1 MRRTAL
7 FLALAGLLAA
17 SPARAG
23 RVQSPDAP
31 WRTITT
37 EHYRVHFP
45 ARGGF
50 ERFATD
56 VASRIEG
63 IHAAVTTV
71 VGFEAKGVVDVV
83 VHDPSG
89 EANGRAI
96 PLLDG
101 PVVELWP
108 TPPESDSSIG
118 HFSSWPELVVTHELA
133 HVHHL
138 ARPQEKPTLVE
149 KLLALPVGP
158 VAWKAPRWVAEGY
171 ATLVEG
177 RLTGSGRP
185 FSAYRAAVLRAW
197 ALEGKLPA
205 YDALSRSSGFRGG
218 DMAYLAG
225 SAYLEWLER
234 RSGGRPVLAEL
245 WQRLASARRR
255 GFAKSFEATFGIS
268 PRDGWDRFRAEVS
281 RDALEFERLA
291 KGAGLVEGEPWAR
304 FDGEATDLSVSPDGA
319 RLLAR
324 VLAKDA
330 PGLRVFDLA
339 ARAAREERADGKGE
353 GLSGGAP
360 AEPPDAAPEFPA
372 PVPAFSLPRIDGAVP
387 ERPSWAGSGAVV
399 LLLKRPDAEGVLV
412 RRPYLWTLS
421 GSLDAAPGG
430 TESDDD
436 AFRPVRRGD
445 AWVAVR
451 GPAAVELPFEPAGPL
466 RLDAA
471 RGFLYG
477 AAVVD
482 GAWNVVRVGV
492 RKGAGGPVVS
502 GPVEP
507 LTRVTTA
514 AWNPA
519 PSPDGTTLFFTRL
532 SARGVEVRRLALA
545 SPRPLVGP
553 LPAPVALLAPGAVLV
568 PEPEANTLPPPVP
581 PPAARPYDALATLRF
596 SSRSGLALTPSGTS
610 WQVGAGGGDLLGR
623 LSLLALAGF
632 GDGAGPRGA
641 VLGAAWRGARPSPVL
656 TLFTALERPSS
667 QRFVPAPGLDR
678 QRTGGELAGEV
689 DGRGPTRWSLRPA
702 LAAERVAFQDP
713 VAGAETRAAAGLDA
727 AVSRSW
733 SRGESWGL
741 GAEASGTLQAGRT
754 AGEGWGLI
762 RGRAKLR
769 ARTPLLP
776 LSAVVEAGSIGGSPS
791 SVDLLSLG
799 GVTTSLVPASLDA
812 GRVVQA
818 ALPTALAAGDRLLR
832 MRLEAG
838 RGLRA
843 YLEHAAVW
851 DSRGAHP
858 AATRVVGLEAS
869 LASLLV
875 DPVAAVLAGRFEL
888 TAGVHRVLDG
898 PVDGRTVATVLLV
911 TRP

>member
-1 MRRTAL
+1 MRL
-7 FLALAGLLAA
+7 PFLLAFAGLLSA
-17 SPARAG
+17 SPAPAE

-31 WRTITT
+31 WRTIAT
-37 EHYRVHFP
+37 EHYRIHFP

-50 ERFATD
+50 EPFARD

-63 IHAAVTTV
+63 IHAGVTKV

-83 VHDPSG
+83 VRDPSG
-89 EANGRAI
+89 EANGRAL
-96 PLLDG
+96 PLLG
-101 PVVELWP
+101 GSIVELWP
-108 TPPESDSSIG
+108 TPPESDSAIG
-118 HFSSWPELVVTHELA
+118 HFSSWPELVATHELT

-138 ARPQEKPTLVE
+138 ARPQEMPTLVE
-149 KLLALPVGP
+149 KILALPAGP
-158 VAWKAPRWVAEGY
+158 VALKAPRWVKEGY

-205 YDALSRSSGFRGG
+205 YDALSRTSGLRGG
-218 DMAYLAG
+218 SMAYLAG

-234 RSGGRPVLAEL
+234 RAGGRPVLAEL
-245 WQRLASARRR
+245 WGRLASPRRR
-255 GFAKSFEATFGIS
+255 GFTKSFEATFGLS
-268 PRDGWDRFRAEVS
+268 PRDGWDRFRAEVT
-281 RDALEFERLA
+281 RDALEWERLA
-291 KGAGLVEGEPWAR
+291 KGAGVVEGEPWAR
-304 FDGEATDLSVSPDGA
+304 FDGEVTDLAVSPDGTRLVA
-319 RLLAR
+319 RLLG
-324 VLAKDA
+324 KDD

-339 ARAAREERADGKGE
+339 PAEKDARPKEGKRKGAEVEAA
-353 GLSGGAP
+353 S

-372 PVPAFSLPRIDGAVP
+372 RKAAFTLPRVDGAVP

-399 LLLKRPDAEGVLV
+399 LLLKRPDEEGVLV
-412 RRPYLWTLS
+412 RRPYLWTL
-421 GSLDAAPGG
+421 GGRLGAAPGG

-451 GPAAVELPFEPAGPL
+451 GTSAVALPFEPVGPL

-477 AAVVD
+477 ATVVD
-482 GAWNVVRVGV
+482 GVWNVVRVRLARGQTGLV
-492 RKGAGGPVVS
+492 AS

-519 PSPDGTTLFFTRL
+519 PSPDGASLFFTRL
-532 SARGVEVRRLALA
+532 SARGVEVRRLSLDAA
-545 SPRPLVGP
+545 RPETEP
-553 LPAPVALLAPGAVLV
+553 LPTPSAILAPAAIFA
-568 PEPEANTLPPPVP
+568 PADAAPTFPPPSEP
-581 PPAARPYDALATLRF
+581 PSARPYDAFTAMRF
-596 SSRSGLALTPSGTS
+596 SSRSGLSITPSGTA
-610 WQVGAGGGDLLGR
+610 WQAGAGGGDLLGR
-623 LSLLALAGF
+623 FSLLALGGF

-641 VLGAAWRGARPSPVL
+641 VLGVAWRGVRPSPVL

-667 QRFVPAPGLDR
+667 QRFVPAEGLDR
-678 QRTGGELAGEV
+678 QRTGGELAGELE
-689 DGRGPTRWSLRPA
+689 GRGSTRWALRPA
-702 LAAERVAFQDP
+702 VALERLSFQDTGTDP
-713 VAGAETRAAAGLDA
+713 ATRALAGLDA
-727 AVSRSW
+727 SAGRAW
-733 SRGESWGL
+733 SRGENWGVRA
-741 GAEASGTLQAGRT
+741 GAAAVLQAGRT
-754 AGEGWGLI
+754 AGDGWTLLRGGATI
-762 RGRAKLR
+762 RV
-769 ARTPLLP
+769 RTPLLP
-776 LSAVVEAGSIGGSPS
+776 LAGLVETGTVGGSPS
-791 SVDLLSLG
+791 DVDLFALG

-818 ALPTALAAGDRLLR
+818 ALPTALASGDRLLR

-851 DSRGAHP
+851 DSRGARP
-858 AATRVVGLEAS
+858 SFTRVVGVEAS
-869 LASLLV
+869 IGSLGLDPLV
-875 DPVAAVLAGRFEL
+875 VPLVGCFEL
-888 TAGVHRVLDG
+888 TAGVHRPLDG
-898 PVDGRTVATVLLV
+898 AMRGRTVGTVLLV

>member
-1 MRRTAL
+1 MRRRL
-7 FLALAGLLAA
+7 VLLALAGLLAA

-23 RVQSPDAP
+23 RVQSADAP
-31 WRTITT
+31 WRTIAT
-37 EHYRVHFP
+37 EHYRIHFP

-50 ERFATD
+50 EPFARD

-83 VHDPSG
+83 VRDPSG

-96 PLLDG
+96 PLLGG

-108 TPPESDSSIG
+108 TPPESESSIG
-118 HFSSWPELVVTHELA
+118 HFSSWPELVVTHELT

-138 ARPQEKPTLVE
+138 ARPQERPTLVE

-205 YDALSRSSGFRGG
+205 YDALSRTSGFRGG

-234 RSGGRPVLAEL
+234 RAGGKPVLAEL
-245 WQRLASARRR
+245 WQRLASPRRR

-268 PRDGWDRFRAEVS
+268 PRDGWDRFRAEVT
-281 RDALEFERLA
+281 RDALEWERLA
-291 KGAGLVEGEPWAR
+291 KEAGLVEGEPWAR
-304 FDGEATDLSVSPDGA
+304 FDGEATDLSVSPDGTH
-319 RLLAR
+319 LLAR
-324 VLAKDA
+324 VLEKDA
-330 PGLRVFDLA
+330 PSLRVFDLA
-339 ARAAREERADGKGE
+339 PAGTSASRKEEKKKDDG
-353 GLSGGAP
+353 SAP
-360 AEPPDAAPEFPA
+360 LEPPDAAPEFPA
-372 PVPAFSLPRIDGAVP
+372 RKPVFTMPRIDGSVP

-399 LLLKRPDAEGVLV
+399 LLLKRPDGEGVLV
-412 RRPYLWTLS
+412 RRPYLWTLG

-430 TESDDD
+430 TESDGD
-436 AFRPVRRGD
+436 AFRPVRRGA

-451 GPAAVELPFEPAGPL
+451 GAAAVELPFEPAGPL

-482 GAWNVVRVGV
+482 GAWNVVRVAV
-492 RKGAGGPVVS
+492 RPGPGGPVPS
-502 GPVEP
+502 GPLEP
-507 LTRVTTA
+507 LTRVTTG

-519 PSPDGTTLFFTRL
+519 PTPDGTALFFTRL

-545 SPRPLVGP
+545 SPRPAAGP
-553 LPAPVALLAPGAVLV
+553 LPTPAALLAPGSVLV
-568 PEPEANTLPPPVP
+568 PAAPPGSLPPPVEP
-581 PPAARPYDALATLRF
+581 PEPRPYDALSTARF
-596 SSRSGLALTPSGTS
+596 GSRSGLSITPSGTS

-623 LSLLALAGF
+623 VSLLALAGF

-667 QRFVPAPGLDR
+667 QRFVPVAGLDR
-678 QRTGGELAGEV
+678 QRTGGELAGEI

-702 LAAERVAFQDP
+702 LAAERLGFQDP
-713 VAGAETRAAAGLDA
+713 STDADTRALAGLDA

-733 SRGESWGL
+733 SRGETWGV
-741 GAEASGTLQAGRT
+741 GAEAAGTFQAGRT
-754 AGEGWGLI
+754 AGEGWDLL
-762 RGRAKLR
+762 RARARLR
-769 ARTPLLP
+769 ARTPLFP
-776 LSAVVEAGSIGGSPS
+776 LSAVVEAGSVGGSPS

-812 GRVVQA
+812 GRVSQA
-818 ALPTALAAGDRLLR
+818 ALPTALATGDRLLR
-832 MRLEAG
+832 TRLEAG
-838 RGLRA
+838 RSFRA

-851 DSRGAHP
+851 DSRGARP
-858 AATRVVGLEAS
+858 AFTRVVGLEAS
-869 LASLLV
+869 LASLLL
-875 DPVAAVLAGRFEL
+875 DPIAAVLEGRFEL

-898 PVDGRTVATVLLV
+898 PMDGRTVGTVLLV